1 MNKLK
6 ILISIICAMFVFQA
20 YTQTYS
26 TQNKR
31 AIAAYEEAIKQFELR
46 YFDQA
51 ELQLQ
56 TALKID
62 NTFSEAYYLLAGVY
76 MQQGLTDKMIATLQT
91 CVNVCA
97 DKTPWALYK
106 LAFEQF
112 DNGIYAEA
120 KKNIDALAQKKQQL
134 QPDEIEKVN
143 DLQKRCDIAL
153 ELLSKPVNLKP
164 KNMGSAINS
173 QYDDFHPAITVDE
186 ELFILTSNIPFSAKS
201 FQEDMFY
208 SVKEQGV
215 WTERKVFPK
224 PITTLNNEGAQSIS
238 ADGNTMVFTACNQA
252 GGKGSCD
259 IYITYRV
266 GNQWIKPQ
274 NIGSPVNTRNWES
287 QPSLSADGRT
297 LYFVSNRPGGF
308 GKKDIW
314 VSTLTDTNTWTPP
327 VNLGPTI
334 NTKEEEESPYIH
346 ADGKTL
352 FFSSDGHFG
361 MGKKDMFVTQKLAN
375 GSWRQPINMGY
386 PLNTHNKESHVVVN
400 AAGTKGYFASNQFG
414 TLGGVDIFE
423 FDIDETFP
431 IKPSPVTYIKGVVY
445 DAKNIDKKVPALIQ
459 LSDIETGEVFYEHV
473 ADFYTGSFIVPFY
486 QDKSYA
492 LTVTHHGYLLYSEQV
507 NLKTIGKSISIPM
520 QPIAIGNTVV
530 LNNVFFDTDSYSL
543 KPESKVELLAIV
555 DFMNQNPLICFEIG
569 GHTDNV
575 GNKQYNTTLSNNRA
589 KAVYDF
595 IVEAGISSSRLS
607 YKGYADNKPVVD
619 NTTPENR
626 AKNRRTELVIT
637 KF

>member
-1 MNKLK
+1 
-6 ILISIICAMFVFQA
+6 
-20 YTQTYS
+20 
-26 TQNKR
+26 
-31 AIAAYEEAIKQFELR
+31 
-46 YFDQA
+46 
-51 ELQLQ
+51 
-56 TALKID
+56 
-62 NTFSEAYYLLAGVY
+62 
-76 MQQGLTDKMIATLQT
+76 
-91 CVNVCA
+91 
-97 DKTPWALYK
+97 
-106 LAFEQF
+106 
-112 DNGIYAEA
+112 
-120 KKNIDALAQKKQQL
+120 
-134 QPDEIEKVN
+134 
-143 DLQKRCDIAL
+143 
-153 ELLSKPVNLKP
+153 
-164 KNMGSAINS
+164 
-173 QYDDFHPAITVDE
+173 
-186 ELFILTSNIPFSAKS
+186 
-201 FQEDMFY
+201 
-208 SVKEQGV
+208 
-215 WTERKVFPK
+215 
-224 PITTLNNEGAQSIS
+224 
-238 ADGNTMVFTACNQA
+238 
-252 GGKGSCD
+252 
-259 IYITYRV
+259 
-266 GNQWIKPQ
+266 

-297 LYFVSNRPGGF
+297 LYFVSNRPGGY